1 MGQVNQTPPDNARE
15 VIIIIHHRAQ
25 RSSRLIRQ
33 LVTLFELV
41 WGGFLLLL
49 AGVALPAVVVS
60 ALAWGGAAATYCL
73 IAALILIFWQ
83 HGPLGWANRV
93 TLLRGALIAVVAAGL
108 WVPLSP
114 LGHWQWL
121 GVALVALLLDGVDG
135 WVARRTH
142 SQTAF
147 GARFDM
153 ELDALLI
160 MLLCLGLLLKT
171 PVGPWVLLIGAM
183 RYAFVAAGWRYP
195 WLQGML
201 FESLRRKAVC
211 VWQIA
216 ALLLALTS
224 WTTEVATQLLALSAL
239 VLLIY
244 SFSVDTLWLYQ
255 QRHRLSARN
264 DNGAG
269 NHH

>member
-1 MGQVNQTPPDNARE
+1 M
-15 VIIIIHHRAQ
+15 
-25 RSSRLIRQ
+25 
-33 LVTLFELV
+33 TLSELV

-49 AGVALPAVVVS
+49 AGVALPSVFVS
-60 ALAWGGAAATYCL
+60 TLAWGVATATYLL
-73 IAALILIFWQ
+73 IAALVLIFWQ

-93 TLLRGALIAVVAAGL
+93 TLLRGVLIAVIAAGL
-108 WVPLSP
+108 WMPLSP
-114 LGHWQWL
+114 LGYWQWL

-160 MLLCLGLLLKT
+160 VLLCLGLILKT
-171 PVGPWVLLIGAM
+171 SVGPWVLLIGAM

-195 WLQGML
+195 WLQKAL
-201 FESLRRKAVC
+201 FDSLRRKTVC

-216 ALLLALTS
+216 ALLLALTP
-224 WTTEVATQLLALSAL
+224 WTADVATQLLALSAL
-239 VLLIY
+239 VLLVY
-244 SFSVDTLWLYQ
+244 SFSVDTFWLYQ
-255 QRHRLSARN
+255 QRHRS
-264 DNGAG
+264 
-269 NHH
+269 